1 MLLRRSLFVTV
12 ALAVALLLGPAAT
25 QRSKAEAAPITP
37 AFGPAIDPLASYVGQ
52 VTCDPTPK
60 PGAVALMNLL
70 EATYPST
77 TSFGIGRDCAV
88 GGTSEHKEGRAYDW
102 GVDAADPA
110 QAAMAEDLLIWL
122 LAPDAYGNKYAM
134 ARRLGIMY
142 VIWNRMTWKAYA
154 ADKGW
159 QPYTGASPHTDHV
172 HFSLSWDGAL
182 GATSWLAGVP
192 KAAPAPG
199 KGYWLPTD
207 LGLTFAYGAPNYGS
221 LRTRPV
227 LPVVGMAPTPT
238 GKGYWHAATDGGI
251 FAFGDAT
258 FLGST
263 GGIPLNKPI
272 VGMASTPSGKGYWL
286 VASDGGIFAYGD
298 AAFRGSTGG
307 IKLNKPIV
315 GMAPTPSGLGY
326 WLVASDGGIFAYGD
340 AVFRGSTGGV
350 VLNRPIVGMTPTKTG
365 AGYWLVAS
373 DGGIFAYGDATF
385 RGSTGGTPLVSPIRA
400 MVATG
405 TGAGYWMVA
414 SDGGVFNFGDA
425 PFQGS
430 AASSGTTIVGIA
442 RYL

>member
-1 MLLRRSLFVTV
+1 MLVTV
-12 ALAVALLLGPAAT
+12 ALAVALLLGPAVTERRAVD
-25 QRSKAEAAPITP
+25 AAPATP
-37 AFGPAIDPLASYVGQ
+37 GFGPAIEPPAAYVGQ
-52 VTCDPTPK
+52 TTCDPVPK
-60 PGAVALMNLL
+60 PGAVDLMNLL
-70 EATYPST
+70 EVTYPAT

-102 GVDAADPA
+102 GVNAADPA
-110 QAAMAEDLLIWL
+110 QAAMAQDFLTWL
-122 LAPDAYGNKYAM
+122 LAPDAYGNKHAM

-159 QPYTGASPHTDHV
+159 QPYSGASPHTDHV
-172 HFSLSWDGAL
+172 HFSLSWDGGLAR
-182 GATSWLAGVP
+182 TSWYEATRVVP
-192 KAAPAPG
+192 VPG

-207 LGLTFAYGAPNYGS
+207 LGLTFSYAAPNFGS
-221 LRTRPV
+221 LTSRPT

-238 GKGYWHAATDGGI
+238 GRGYWHVATDGGI

-272 VGMASTPSGKGYWL
+272 VGMASTPTGKGYWLVASDGGIFAYGDAVFRGSTGGIKLNKPIVGMASTPSGLGYWL

-307 IKLNKPIV
+307 IVLNKPIV
-315 GMAPTPSGLGY
+315 GMA
-326 WLVASDGGIFAYGD
+326 
-340 AVFRGSTGGV
+340 STAD
-350 VLNRPIVGMTPTKTG
+350 G

-373 DGGIFAYGDATF
+373 DGGVFAYGNALF
-385 RGSTGGTPLVSPIRA
+385 RGSTGGTTLVSPIRA
-400 MVATG
+400 MTSTA

-414 SDGGVFNFGDA
+414 SDGGVFAFGDA
-425 PFQGS
+425 PYQGS
-430 AASSGTTIVGIA
+430 AATSGVTVVGMA